1 MCWAPFFSFLFLHE
15 SRRGCRSVFSYQTV
29 SCFLQNIPYEIDSW
43 CLAVGIEP
51 IKPVSCLFL
60 TSDQPYKEFSCKF
73 SHLIFRAEH
82 LGVCSEILPAPL
94 FFPCL
99 FFPEWS
105 GLQHCCQQQ
114 RQGGWGVFSFLPPAA
129 KRAACHLLFNA
140 VNWTLKW
147 FDKDFFFVN
156 RVLAFCFS
164 FSNNLGH
171 FSVIY
176 SNCMCWFCRMLLCKL
191 NIN

>member
-1 MCWAPFFSFLFLHE
+1 MLSPLFFLFFSFLHE
-15 SRRGCRSVFSYQTV
+15 SRRGRRSVFSYQTV

-99 FFPEWS
+99 FFFRMVRPPTLLPTATARRLRRLFIPAS
-105 GLQHCCQQQ
+105 SSQASC
-114 RQGGWGVFSFLPPAA
+114 LPP
-129 KRAACHLLFNA
+129 
-140 VNWTLKW
+140 
-147 FDKDFFFVN
+147 
-156 RVLAFCFS
+156 S
-164 FSNNLGH
+164 F
-171 FSVIY
+171 
-176 SNCMCWFCRMLLCKL
+176 
-191 NIN
+191 